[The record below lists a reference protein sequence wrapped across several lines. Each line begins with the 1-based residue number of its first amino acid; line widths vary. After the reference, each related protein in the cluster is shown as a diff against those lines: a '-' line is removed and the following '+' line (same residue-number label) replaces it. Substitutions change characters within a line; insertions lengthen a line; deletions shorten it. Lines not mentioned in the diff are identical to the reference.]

1 MADED
6 KGTAGVASDA
16 TKDGG
21 KGPDSSTGADGAK
34 VSDTPTDEEVVKD
47 DTGKPLPWD
56 QQPKWKAA
64 RAAER
69 TLQKLMQVND
79 VDRPEELEELAKTGK
94 LVSGK
99 VDVTYL
105 DEIIAKAETLTKYE
119 SYWAQQAEAKKR
131 QDEEPDQTAA
141 RLDKE
146 NADLKKQL
154 ADRDSMEGNKR
165 VLQEFEGVVIT
176 GIKSLLP
183 DAPKEQAEFVAEF
196 LGVGN
201 PAVEV
206 DITNKAAV
214 AKVVKEGVRK
224 FEKFKQQIIKDY
236 LEGKE
241 NVPTVPRTEGGTQSG
256 SGGIKNL
263 RDARKIFQA
272 HFKPSG

>member
-16 TKDGG
+16 TQDGG
-21 KGPDSSTGADGAK
+21 KGPDSSTGTPGAK
-34 VSDTPTDEEVVKD
+34 SSETPTDEVELGD
-47 DTGKPLPWD
+47 DGKPLPFD
-56 QQPKWKAA
+56 KNPKWKSA
-64 RAAER
+64 RQAEK
-69 TLQKLMQVND
+69 TLQRLMQANE
-79 VDRPEELEELAKTGK
+79 VDSPEELEELAKTGK

-99 VDVTYL
+99 VDPTYL

-119 SYWAQQAEAKKR
+119 AHWAQQAELKRR

-146 NADLKKQL
+146 NADLKRQL
-154 ADRDSMEGNKR
+154 AERDSAEGSKK
-165 VLQEFEGVVIT
+165 VLKDFESVVTT

-183 DAPKEQAEFVAEF
+183 DAPKEQSEFLAEFM
-196 LGVGN
+196 GVGN

-224 FEKFKQQIIKDY
+224 FEKFKQQIISDY

-241 NVPTVPRTEGGTQSG
+241 KVPVVPRTGGGAQSG
-256 SGGIKNL
+256 TGGIKNL

-272 HFKPSG
+272 SFKPSG